1 MRREMSSYGAD
12 QLLNELIAHTQLMRR
27 SMKKR
32 GMDYIEYEKIYLE
45 LDKLESIL
53 LDEWISE
60 KEKKESKATITGRK
74 DLN

>member
-1 MRREMSSYGAD
+1 MSSYGAD

-32 GMDYIEYEKIYLE
+32 GMDYIEYENIYLE
-45 LDKLESIL
+45 LDKLESL
-53 LDEWISE
+53 LLEEWISE
-60 KEKKESKATITGRK
+60 KEKRDGKATITGNK